1 MKKIINK
8 KNNNP
13 LFRNEEGK
21 ICFFNNRSKYFNK
34 IKNWGIGTDI
44 PDHYFVVVKENER
57 FNIVDLDE
65 SKILSNV
72 DDIVDDPV
80 EEILNWEIFEGE
92 EEVETEYEPVVVYR
106 KCIKYKTPVYDF
118 VSGLSV
124 DEGKIVSGWIKTDRV
139 KEEEE
144 ELSYPV
150 KYKFSKVREYFNSQF
165 KTVEVGSWDFKQL
178 HIPSGLI
185 ISDNSFR
192 IADPGSYTSFV
203 YDKNQ
208 KSVVLGG
215 SKEDVI
221 EYDRYLDS
229 LKYKKVI
236 HYAPAEIQ
244 KEFEDN
250 KDELYKKAGAIKKW
264 DGPRGG
270 QKWYINKYVSESEDG
285 YRSERTI
292 SVEATDDLIFSRVYP
307 EEYEKA
313 KVAKEKEETSMIET
327 LKSKLQEI
335 VILDL
340 EGANIIND

>member
-21 ICFFNNRSKYFNK
+21 ICFFNNRSRYY
-34 IKNWGIGTDI
+34 KNIEKWDIGTDI
-44 PDHYFVVVKENER
+44 PDHYFVVVKENEK

-65 SKILSNV
+65 NKILSNV
-72 DDIVDDPV
+72 DDVINDPV
-80 EEILNWEIFEGE
+80 EEILDWEIIESDDGK
-92 EEVETEYEPVVVYR
+92 VIR
-106 KCIKYKTPVYDF
+106 YKTPAYDF

-139 KEEEE
+139 REEEE

-150 KYKFSKVREYFNSQF
+150 KYKFSKIRDYFNSQF

-178 HIPSGLI
+178 HIPTGLV

-192 IADPGSYTSFV
+192 VADPGAYTSFV

-236 HYAPAEIQ
+236 HYAPAGIQ

-250 KDELYKKAGAIKKW
+250 RDELYKKAGAIKKW
-264 DGPRGG
+264 DGPREG
-270 QKWYINKYVSESEDG
+270 QKWYINKYVPESEDG
-285 YRSERTI
+285 FRSERTI

-307 EEYEKA
+307 DEYKKALSRKEQEERA
-313 KVAKEKEETSMIET
+313 KIES
-327 LKSKLQEI
+327 LESRLQKI

>member
-13 LFRNEEGK
+13 LFRNGEGK
-21 ICFFNNRSKYFNK
+21 ICFFNNRSKYFDK
-34 IKNWGIGTDI
+34 IKKWDIGTDI
-44 PDHYFVVVKENER
+44 PDHYFVVVKENEK

-72 DDIVDDPV
+72 DDVINDPV
-80 EEILNWEIFEGE
+80 EEILDWEI
-92 EEVETEYEPVVVYR
+92 VESDDGKV
-106 KCIKYKTPVYDF
+106 IMYKTPVYDF

-124 DEGKIVSGWIKTDRV
+124 EDGKIVSGWIKTDRV
-139 KEEEE
+139 REEEE
-144 ELSYPV
+144 ESSRPV
-150 KYKFSKVREYFNSQF
+150 KYRFSKVREYFNSQF

-178 HIPSGLI
+178 HVPTGLV

-192 IADPGSYTSFV
+192 IADPGSHISFI
-203 YDKNQ
+203 YDQNQ

-229 LKYKKVI
+229 LKYKKAI
-236 HYAPAEIQ
+236 HYAPENIQ
-244 KEFEDN
+244 KEFKDN

-270 QKWYINKYVSESEDG
+270 QKWYINKYVPESEDG
-285 YRSERTI
+285 FRSERTI
-292 SVEATDDLIFSRVYP
+292 SVEATDDLVFSRVYP
-307 EEYEKA
+307 EEYERALSRKEQEERAKIKA
-313 KVAKEKEETSMIET
+313 LESR
-327 LKSKLQEI
+327 LQEI

-340 EGANIIND
+340 EGVNIIND

>member
-1 MKKIINK
+1 MRRIENK

-13 LFRNEEGK
+13 LFRNGEGK
-21 ICFFNNRSKYFNK
+21 ICFFNNRSRFYNK
-34 IKNWGIGTDI
+34 TKSWDIGTDI
-44 PDHYFVVVKENER
+44 PDHYFIVVKENKN

-72 DDIVDDPV
+72 NSIVNDPV
-80 EEILNWEIFEGE
+80 EEVLDWEI
-92 EEVETEYEPVVVYR
+92 VESDDGKVIR
-106 KCIKYKTPVYDF
+106 YKTPVYDF
-118 VSGLSV
+118 VSGL
-124 DEGKIVSGWIKTDRV
+124 DPETGKIVSGWIKTDRV

-144 ELSYPV
+144 ESSYPV
-150 KYKFSKVREYFNSQF
+150 KYKFSKIREYFNSQF
-165 KTVEVGSWDFKQL
+165 KTIEVGSWNFKQL
-178 HIPSGLI
+178 HIPTGLV

-192 IADPGSYTSFV
+192 IADPGAYTTFV

-221 EYDRYLDS
+221 ECDRYLDS

-236 HYAPAEIQ
+236 HYAPKSIQ

-250 KDELYKKAGAIKKW
+250 KDELYERAGAVKKW
-264 DGPRGG
+264 DGPRG
-270 QKWYINKYVSESEDG
+270 QKWYINKYIPESEDG
-285 YRSERTI
+285 FRSERTI

-307 EEYEKA
+307 DEYKKALSRKEQEERA
-313 KVAKEKEETSMIET
+313 KMEA
-327 LKSKLQEI
+327 LRSKLQEI

-340 EGANIIND
+340 EGANIIDD